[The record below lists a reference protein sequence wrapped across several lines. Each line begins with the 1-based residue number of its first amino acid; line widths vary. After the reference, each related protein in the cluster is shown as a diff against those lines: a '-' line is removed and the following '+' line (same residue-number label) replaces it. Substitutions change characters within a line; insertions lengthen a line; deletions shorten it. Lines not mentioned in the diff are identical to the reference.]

1 MSDNARGY
9 VLDRQVFTTSRLLNF
24 CSQKELV
31 LQTGHAVE
39 QWPLVILKE
48 LIDNAL
54 DACEGAGIVPSSVA
68 VEGGSITVTDN
79 AGGIEPA
86 TVETM
91 LDFSVRANK
100 QVNASFRSEEAVS

>member
-1 MSDNARGY
+1 VIKHGGY
-9 VLDRQVFTTSRLLNF
+9 VLDRQVFTTSRLLKF

-39 QWPLVILKE
+39 QWPLVMLKE

-54 DACEGAGIVPSSVA
+54 DACEGAGIMPSISVA
-68 VEGGSITVTDN
+68 VEGGSFTVTDN

-100 QVNASFRSEEAVS
+100 QVNASFRSEEAVL